1 MGMRRCRTSRDQK
14 MSSNR
19 NILILSAGRRVELI
33 QAFQQALKRH
43 FPDASV
49 YATDMCPE
57 LSAACHIADKAF
69 AAPRA
74 TSYEYIDYLLDLCR
88 QQGIGMIVPTIDTEL
103 SVTSKNRARFEASG
117 VDLVVSS
124 PELVAA
130 CRDKRNTAQVF
141 DTLEIS
147 QPAIYDRNALSFPCF
162 CKPFDGSCSIG
173 ARAIL
178 TPEAL
183 DSALL
188 DDEKNMFMELIGK
201 EYREYTIDAYYDRKG
216 ELCCLVPR
224 ERIEVR
230 GGEVSKG
237 ATRKNF
243 VYEYLKK
250 RLRKLTGGRGCITLQ
265 VFANHESED
274 IKALEINPRF
284 GGGYPLAH
292 AAGADYPDWLIRE
305 YYLDEKIDFSEN
317 WENNLLMLRY
327 DAKVMVHEN

>member
-1 MGMRRCRTSRDQK
+1 

-33 QAFQQALKRH
+33 QAFQQALTRH
-43 FPDASV
+43 FPDAFV
-49 YATDMCPE
+49 YATDICPN
-57 LSAACHIADKAF
+57 LSAACHIVDKAF
-69 AAPRA
+69 TAPKA
-74 TSYEYIDYLLDLCR
+74 TSCEYIDYLLDLCA

-117 VDLVVSS
+117 VDLIVSS

-130 CRDKRNTAQVF
+130 CRDKRNTARVF
-141 DTLEIS
+141 ESLDIS
-147 QPAIYDRNALSFPCF
+147 QPAIYDRSALNFPCF

-173 ARAIL
+173 ARAIM
-178 TPEAL
+178 TPEQL

-188 DDEKNMFMELIGK
+188 DDEKNMFMEFIGK
-201 EYREYTIDAYYDRKG
+201 DYREYTIDAYYDRQG

-237 ATRKNF
+237 STRKNF
-243 VYEYLKK
+243 VYRYLKE
-250 RLRKLTGGRGCITLQ
+250 RLRRLAGGRGCVTLQ
-265 VFANHESED
+265 VFANHETED

-292 AAGADYPDWLIRE
+292 AAGADYPDWLIKE
-305 YYLDEKIDFSEN
+305 YYLGEKINFNEN

-327 DAKVMVHEN
+327 DAKVVVHEN